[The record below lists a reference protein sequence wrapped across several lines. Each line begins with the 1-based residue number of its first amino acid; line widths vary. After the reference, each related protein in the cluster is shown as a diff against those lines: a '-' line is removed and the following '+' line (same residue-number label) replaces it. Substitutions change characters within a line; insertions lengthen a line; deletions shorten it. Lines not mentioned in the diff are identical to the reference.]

1 MFFPGTS
8 CSCSP
13 TLPLSSDTLLLPC
26 ASVLIPQS
34 QSPCWRNSTDN
45 AGQDPCSKGVN
56 YHHTTRMARA
66 LATGP
71 DVQSSQIGK
80 QALEVEGG
88 QRGLC
93 LLRRLLQTVK
103 GRKSAGQP
111 DVETGG
117 AKRLGSSELP
127 SVPSPQR
134 PLCLPPHSH
143 LSGLGGHLQELELN
157 SSWLP
162 GVLRAG

>member
-1 MFFPGTS
+1 
-8 CSCSP
+8 
-13 TLPLSSDTLLLPC
+13 
-26 ASVLIPQS
+26 
-34 QSPCWRNSTDN
+34 
-45 AGQDPCSKGVN
+45 
-56 YHHTTRMARA
+56 MARS

-71 DVQSSQIGK
+71 DAQSSQIGK

-88 QRGLC
+88 QWGLC
-93 LLRRLLQTVK
+93 LLRSLLQAVK
-103 GRKSAGQP
+103 DRKSMGQP
-111 DVETGG
+111 DVGTGG
-117 AKRLGSSELP
+117 AKRLGSSEPP

-143 LSGLGGHLQELELN
+143 LSGPGGHLQELELN